1 MTRREKPRETVKRFL
16 IMCEGEN
23 TEPCYF
29 KLLRDKLGLPAN
41 QIVVDVEH
49 HSHTDPAGILQDA
62 KSTRDAR
69 AAEVKKAKKKGDTRE
84 REYDAIWIV
93 FDTEGPQN
101 GRAGSLKAVRADA
114 TNDGIDVAE
123 STPSFEVW
131 YLLHVKPSP
140 PACSTGADAEGALM
154 EAFATE
160 NERLKEE
167 NRKLKKENK
176 KLKELCP
183 AYGKSKADA
192 EAVAKWALAEAG
204 TFNAVKNA
212 RATSTSGGMTRTGV
226 HLLVEA
232 LRVQATPAAQR
243 ALGWPWSVRTK

>member
-49 HSHTDPAGILQDA
+49 HSHTNPIGILQDA
-62 KSTRDAR
+62 IDAR
-69 AAEVKKAKKKGDTRE
+69 GACAAKVKAAKKKGDTRE

-140 PACSTGADAEGALM
+140 PACSTATDAEKALT
-154 EAFATE
+154 AVFAAA
-160 NERLKEE
+160 
-167 NRKLKKENK
+167 NK
-176 KLKELCP
+176 KQSGACP
-183 AYGKSKADA
+183 EYGKSKAAA
-192 EAVAKWALAEAG
+192 EAAAKWALAEAR

-212 RATSTSGGMTRTGV
+212 RATFTSGGMTRTGV

-232 LRVQATPAAQR
+232 LRAQATPAAQK
-243 ALGWPWSVRTK
+243 ALGWP